1 MATPIVTGL
10 PRWPW
15 RYLFLSVLDRE
26 DNGDIG
32 LHLYSIAAFGVIIS
46 MRKRSIMPTL
56 FIGNDLV

>member
-1 MATPIVTGL
+1 MTGL

-32 LHLYSIAAFGVIIS
+32 LHLYSISAFGGDNFNEKAIDHAN
-46 MRKRSIMPTL
+46 
-56 FIGNDLV
+56 FIYRE

>member
-32 LHLYSIAAFGVIIS
+32 LHLYSIAAFGGDNFNEKAIDHAN
-46 MRKRSIMPTL
+46 
-56 FIGNDLV
+56 FIYRE